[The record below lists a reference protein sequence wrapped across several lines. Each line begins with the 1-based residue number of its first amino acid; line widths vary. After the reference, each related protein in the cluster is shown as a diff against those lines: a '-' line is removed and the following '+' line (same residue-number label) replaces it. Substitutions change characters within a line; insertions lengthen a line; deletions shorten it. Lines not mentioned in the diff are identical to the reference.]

1 MATKPK
7 ASAQKVKQLA
17 NLPNGRGVIFGLV
30 MLLIVLSMALP
41 ARTLLQQQ
49 LEIAK
54 LERENA
60 LTAAEVAALREQVT
74 RWNDQ
79 AYVISQA
86 RTRLNLVMPGE
97 IAYVVLD
104 PEEAGA
110 DAVKTKFVSAED
122 IESHPWYA
130 NLWQSVVIAGI
141 GDAPLGQTIPTKITP
156 ETEKDQ

>member
-1 MATKPK
+1 
-7 ASAQKVKQLA
+7 
-17 NLPNGRGVIFGLV
+17 
-30 MLLIVLSMALP
+30 
-41 ARTLLQQQ
+41 
-49 LEIAK
+49 
-54 LERENA
+54 
-60 LTAAEVAALREQVT
+60 
-74 RWNDQ
+74 
-79 AYVISQA
+79 
-86 RTRLNLVMPGE
+86 MPGE